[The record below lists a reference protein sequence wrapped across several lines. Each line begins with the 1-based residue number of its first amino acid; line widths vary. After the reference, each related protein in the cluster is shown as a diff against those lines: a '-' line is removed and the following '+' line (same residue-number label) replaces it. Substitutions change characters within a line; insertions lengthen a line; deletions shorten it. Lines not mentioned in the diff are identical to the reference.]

1 MIAGVDMQPAPQK
14 NIEPVVA
21 APIPA
26 IQPRKLGAPKPQ
38 FEGATQNYVSNYGPK
53 TMYADFRYR
62 NMNYEQT
69 LEFRR
74 KKYMQEQNYG
84 GF

>member
-1 MIAGVDMQPAPQK
+1 
-14 NIEPVVA
+14 
-21 APIPA
+21 
-26 IQPRKLGAPKPQ
+26 
-38 FEGATQNYVSNYGPK
+38 
-53 TMYADFRYR
+53 MYADFRYR